1 MNSPSTSSAG
11 AASAFTSSGMAT
23 IGSTGVLDHIELPLT
38 GRREGKI
45 RISYELPAS
54 GDTPERRLF
63 ITTDRLSAF
72 DRVLACVPGKG
83 QVLNELAWWW
93 FGELADIVPNHALSL
108 PDPNVLIATAAAP
121 LPVEVIVR
129 HAITGVTNTSLW
141 QRYAAGQ
148 RVIDGHTLPDGLH
161 KNELLPTPIITP
173 TTKAE
178 AGGHDEPLSV
188 ADVEARGLVAPALWE
203 QVCAA
208 ALAIFE
214 RGSQRAQA
222 AGLILADTKYEFGL
236 APDGTLLLIDEVHT
250 PDSSRFW
257 EGANYESRLA
267 AGEEPESMDKE
278 IVRRAFVDLGYRGD
292 GPIPTLD
299 PAVWVA
305 TANGYQRAYERLT
318 GRSFVSAEQPAVA
331 RIHRS
336 LHAAGFLPDPG
347 SRDQS
352 STNPSSTTSS
362 STNPSKDL

>member
-1 MNSPSTSSAG
+1 MTTTVNASSP
-11 AASAFTSSGMAT
+11 
-23 IGSTGVLDHIELPLT
+23 VLDQIELPLD

-45 RISYELPAS
+45 RISYDLPAS
-54 GDTPERRLF
+54 TGEPVRRLF

-93 FGELADIVPNHALSL
+93 FGELSDIVANHALSL

-148 RVIDGHTLPDGLH
+148 RLIDGHTLPDGLH

-188 ADVEARGLVAPALWE
+188 AEVEARGLVAPALWE

-208 ALAIFE
+208 SLAIFE

-257 EGANYESRLA
+257 EGSTYEARLL

-278 IVRRAFVDLGYRGD
+278 IVRRAYADVGYRGD

-305 TANGYQRAYERLT
+305 AAAGYQRAYERLT
-318 GRSFVSAEQPAVA
+318 GRSFVAAEQPAA
-331 RIHRS
+331 ERIQRS
-336 LHAAGFLPDPG
+336 LQNAGFLPVPSTSALSDTN
-347 SRDQS
+347 SRD
-352 STNPSSTTSS
+352 TNSS
-362 STNPSKDL
+362 SSNPSKDL

>member
-1 MNSPSTSSAG
+1 MTLSAG
-11 AASAFTSSGMAT
+11 MQTEWPSSL
-23 IGSTGVLDHIELPLT
+23 VLDDIELPLT
-38 GRREGKI
+38 GKREGKI
-45 RISYELPAS
+45 RISYDLPAS
-54 GDTPERRLF
+54 AAEPERRLF

-93 FGELADIVPNHALSL
+93 FGQLADIVPNHALSI
-108 PDPNVLIATAAAP
+108 PDPNVLIAAAASP

-148 RVIDGHTLPDGLH
+148 RLIDGYILPDGLH

-178 AGGHDEPLSV
+178 AGGHDEPLSA
-188 ADVEARGLVAPALWE
+188 ADVEVRGLVPPALWE

-257 EGANYESRLA
+257 EGATYEARLA
-267 AGEEPESMDKE
+267 VGEEPESMDKE
-278 IVRRAFVDLGYRGD
+278 IVRKAYADLGYRGD
-292 GPIPTLD
+292 GPTPTLD
-299 PAVWVA
+299 PAVWEA
-305 TANGYQRAYERLT
+305 AAQGYQRAYERLT
-318 GRSFVSAEQPAVA
+318 GRAFVPAEQPAA
-331 RIHRS
+331 ERIHRS
-336 LHAAGFLPDPG
+336 LQSAGFLSASPTP
-347 SRDQS
+347 
-352 STNPSSTTSS
+352 NPSVSNPSVS
-362 STNPSKDL
+362 NPSKDL

>member
-1 MNSPSTSSAG
+1 MTTAATRSAPG
-11 AASAFTSSGMAT
+11 AL
-23 IGSTGVLDHIELPLT
+23 LDQIALPLQ

-45 RISYELPAS
+45 RISYDLPS
-54 GDTPERRLF
+54 SHGQPERRLF

-93 FGELADIVPNHALSL
+93 FGELADIVPNHALSC
-108 PDPNVLIATAAAP
+108 PDPNVLIATAASP

-148 RVIDGHTLPDGLH
+148 RVIDGHTLPDGLY
-161 KNELLPTPIITP
+161 KNELLPRPIITP

-188 ADVEARGLVAPALWE
+188 ADVEARGLVAPKLWN
-203 QVCAA
+203 QVCSA

-214 RGSQRAQA
+214 RGSARAQA

-257 EGANYESRLA
+257 EGASYEARLG
-267 AGEEPESMDKE
+267 AGQEPESMDKE
-278 IVRRAFVDLGYRGD
+278 IVRRAYADLGYRGD
-292 GPIPTLD
+292 GPTPALD
-299 PAVWVA
+299 PSVW
-305 TANGYQRAYERLT
+305 TAAAMGYQRAYELLT
-318 GRSFVSAEQPAVA
+318 GRAFVAAEQPAA
-331 RIHRS
+331 ERISRS
-336 LHAAGFLPDPG
+336 LQRAGFLPSPPMSASPG
-347 SRDQS
+347 SL
-352 STNPSSTTSS
+352 NPSSP
-362 STNPSKDL
+362 NPSKDL